1 MKVMT
6 SLEKTGGEG
15 KFIKGL
21 MLLGLQGEDKLAP
34 IPKLILYSNSLSLH
48 HVHI

>member
-1 MKVMT
+1 MA
-6 SLEKTGGEG
+6 SLEKTRGEG
-15 KFIKGL
+15 KFIKGP

-34 IPKLILYSNSLSLH
+34 IPKLILYFSSLSLH